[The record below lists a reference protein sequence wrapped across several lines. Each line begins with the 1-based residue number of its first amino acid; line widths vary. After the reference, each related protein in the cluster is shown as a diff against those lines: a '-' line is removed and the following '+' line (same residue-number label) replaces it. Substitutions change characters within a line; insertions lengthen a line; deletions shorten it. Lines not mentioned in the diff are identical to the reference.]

1 MNNIKQIRE
10 QFDLITEK
18 EEKEGQKLSALVRA
32 GLYDAKKLPALKK
45 ALEKSADK
53 ITSQEKRMLVNLLD
67 SLISQVV
74 SDDQVYR
81 KVRQNVHSMNEAKED
96 YLSKFDPRFKAG
108 YPSDRDIPSVLILK
122 RKAIRVY
129 PDNQKVALYYSQALD
144 KYVTIPF
151 SDIQL
156 GINEETKLTE
166 ETSEERKKRIAA
178 ETPEEKKKR
187 ISASLAGGSRSYKM
201 LRTGK
206 VLPSEKSLVSKVR
219 ASAKNIA
226 DVSQRSGKAIA
237 AGVAIGNILKGAFL
251 KAPANAYRV
260 IKTKKKLQARLA
272 RKQGTKADTQSAP
285 QPVASTPS
293 TPQPVASIP
302 STPTKNKRIRKS
314 QYQRRQDKKQRQT
327 PLIKPSAKEVAKKM
341 AANPNVDYAAAS
353 RKEAAKANLT
363 ENFSRR
369 LSLLREERSLQEG
382 KVSDFTYGDLDDV
395 SLSSIGK
402 DLVPGFG
409 TARAAE
415 RTRRD
420 WNKGNYGSAA
430 LNAVDTALSGVS
442 DAALAV
448 PLAGTVASGLI
459 KGGLGAVKGL
469 RAGYRAYKTYKKI
482 KAAKTASAVNKVD
495 KTSNLAKTANKVDNA
510 TDTAKTAN
518 KVDNATDTAK
528 TVSKTKPKGIF
539 SKSKNLSRKVLR
551 LTGKAARL
559 GVKAAALTTGAAGGN
574 GSSGSS
580 YILSKG
586 ADPQFGKSAL
596 FKSDSSFS
604 QTKDAETATRERAR
618 QAQVKAL
625 TTEEVPLGPG
635 VITKGADPQF
645 GKRELF
651 KKSRSNRSINSNAAR
666 DERIRQRQ
674 LRALTTNES
683 VIDTIKNM
691 VTNNIQE
698 TKLSFNEQE
707 ITINNTVAKKLLSVY
722 ESVNKT
728 NKKKMEQMLNESAT
742 SFNKVL
748 TFAVRQ

>member
-53 ITSQEKRMLVNLLD
+53 MTSQEKRMLLNLLD

-81 KVRQNVHSMNEAKED
+81 KVKQNVHSMNEAKED

-108 YPSDRDIPSVLILK
+108 YPSDKDIPSVLILK

-156 GINEETKLTE
+156 GVNEEIELTE

-187 ISASLAGGSRSYKM
+187 ISASLAGGSRAYKM

-237 AGVAIGNILKGAFL
+237 AGVATGNILKAGIKGL
-251 KAPANAYRV
+251 INARRV
-260 IKTKKKLQARLA
+260 RNTEKKLQARLA
-272 RKQGTKADTQSAP
+272 RRQEAKADTQSAP

-293 TPQPVASIP
+293 VPQPVAFIP
-302 STPTKNKRIRKS
+302 SVSTKNKKIRKS
-314 QYQRRQDKKQRQT
+314 QYQRRQDKKQKQT
-327 PLIKPSAKEVAKKM
+327 PLIKPSAEEVAKKM
-341 AANPNVDYAAAS
+341 AANPNIDYAAAA
-353 RKEAAKANLT
+353 RKEAAKANVK
-363 ENFSRR
+363 ENFNRR
-369 LSLLREERSLQEG
+369 LNILREERNLQEG
-382 KVSDFTYGDLDDV
+382 KVSDFTYNDLDDLT
-395 SLSSIGK
+395 LSSVGK
-402 DLVPGFG
+402 DLTPGLG
-409 TARAAE
+409 TVRAAE
-415 RTRRD
+415 RTRRA
-420 WNKGNYGSAA
+420 WNKGSYGSAA
-430 LNAVDTALSGVS
+430 LNAADTALSGVS

-448 PLAGTVASGLI
+448 PLAGTALSGLI

-469 RAGYRAYKTYKKI
+469 RAGYRAYKAYKTA
-482 KAAKTASAVNKVD
+482 KAARAASKAEKVADVAKTTNKVD
-495 KTSNLAKTANKVDNA
+495 KAADAAKIA
-510 TDTAKTAN
+510 
-518 KVDNATDTAK
+518 
-528 TVSKTKPKGIF
+528 TKPTIKGKF
-539 SKSKNLSRKVLR
+539 SAAKKLRQKVLR

-559 GVKAAALTTGAAGGN
+559 GIKGAALATGAAGGN

-580 YILSKG
+580 YVLSKG
-586 ADPQFGKSAL
+586 ADPQLGKSSL

-604 QTKDAETATRERAR
+604 QTKDAETATRERSR

-635 VITKGADPQF
+635 VLSSGKDPKF
-645 GKRELF
+645 RLTPRT
-651 KKSRSNRSINSNAAR
+651 SRSNRSMNSNAAR

-683 VIDTIKNM
+683 VIDTLKNM
-691 VTNNIQE
+691 VANNIQE

-707 ITINNTVAKKLLSVY
+707 ITINNTVAKKLLNVY